1 MNKVLS
7 DKAYNILKWQV
18 LVFIPAF
25 TTFYGVVANT
35 LGIPCTDIVLTILIA
50 FDTFLGSL
58 IGVSTVN
65 YNKGENKD
73 EVL

>member
-7 DKAYNILKWQV
+7 DKAYRILKWQV

-35 LGIPCTDIVLTILIA
+35 LGIPYTDIVLTILIA